1 MHCIFCRIL
10 AGEAEASLLYRDDRC
25 AAFMDVQPV
34 TPGHLLVIPIA
45 HAVGLADLDPAT
57 GGHIFQ
63 VGQRLAAALKASGLP
78 CNGIDLFLAD
88 GAEAGQTVFHAHLHV
103 IPRVKGDGF
112 GFRFPPG
119 YPQHPPRA
127 TLDVQAES
135 IRCGL

>member
-1 MHCIFCRIL
+1 MNCIFCRIL
-10 AGEAEASLLYRDDRC
+10 AGEAEASFLYRDELC

-57 GGHIFQ
+57 GAHIFQ
-63 VGQRLAAALKASGLP
+63 VGQRLAAALKTSGLP

-103 IPRVKGDGF
+103 IARVKGDGF

-119 YPQHPPRA
+119 YPQHPPRT
-127 TLDVQAES
+127 TLDAQAES
-135 IRCGL
+135 IRRGL

>member
-1 MHCIFCRIL
+1 MGCIFCRIL
-10 AGEAEASLLYRDDRC
+10 AGEAEASVLHRDALC

-57 GGHIFQ
+57 GGHLFR
-63 VGQRLAAALKASGLP
+63 VGQRLAAALKKSGLP
-78 CNGIDLFLAD
+78 CRGIDLLLAD

-103 IPRVKGDGF
+103 IPRSGGDGF

-127 TLDVQAES
+127 TLDAQAAA
-135 IRCGL
+135 IRAAM